1 MTRQSIGR
9 TAVMVALL
17 LCGAAGVIVQGRQ
30 DAVGELRNRL
40 RDRYD
45 VLSLQDGV
53 GLVPRSRDAGIRVI
67 EIRNGAVSIDGMTA
81 TGDQLRMRL
90 GADADLVLRISYLD
104 AAQQRQL
111 SGEAAPPG
119 APIPPPPVPQVAP
132 PPPVPERPRNAG
144 RRGDEIV
151 RFGSD
156 VVVNRGE
163 TVEEVVVIAG
173 NATINGE
180 VDGELTVVGGNA
192 TLGPE
197 AIVRDDVTVVGG
209 SLNRAEGA
217 IIEGRV
223 ENVGV
228 GDGRW
233 REAGFPGMVRDTIF
247 RDTLGRVGSFAGT
260 LLRIGFLALLA
271 LIVVAFG
278 RTWIER
284 IAERAAA
291 DPLRSGLA
299 GFLGQVLFIPVLLIT
314 ILVLIVSIIGIPLL
328 VLLPFAFLAI
338 MIVAL
343 VGFTGVAYY
352 VGSLLAGRFGW
363 SARGDYVAVL
373 LGVLA
378 IALITLVA
386 RAAAI
391 VGGGFFAF
399 PVAFVGLLVEYL
411 AWTLGFGA
419 AILVWHRHHRARK
432 EVAVS

>member
-1 MTRQSIGR
+1 MIGQWITRAVLTALVLVSLPIG
-9 TAVMVALL
+9 AVVDA
-17 LCGAAGVIVQGRQ
+17 RQ
-30 DAVGELRNRL
+30 DAEGDLRAKL

-45 VLSLQDGV
+45 VLNLQDGV
-53 GLVPRSRDAGIRVI
+53 GLVPKASDAGIRII

-81 TGDQLRMRL
+81 TGEQLRMRL

-104 AAQQRQL
+104 AAQQRQI
-111 SGEAAPPG
+111 SRDTQPGVASPPPG
-119 APIPPPPVPQVAP
+119 ASVPAP
-132 PPPVPERPRNAG
+132 PAENRRQLT

-151 RFGSD
+151 
-156 VVVNRGE
+156 
-163 TVEEVVVIAG
+163 EEVVVIGG
-173 NATINGE
+173 NATVNGE

-197 AIVRDDVTVVGG
+197 AVIRDDVTVVGG
-209 SLNRAEGA
+209 TLNRAEGA
-217 IIEGRV
+217 VVEGRV
-223 ENVGV
+223 QNVGV
-228 GDGRW
+228 GDERW
-233 REAGFPGMVRDTIF
+233 RGMGFPGMVRGTIF

-284 IAERAAA
+284 IAERASA
-291 DPLRSGLA
+291 DPVRSGLT
-299 GFLGQVLFIPVLLIT
+299 GFLGQVLFFPVLLIT
-314 ILVLIVSIIGIPLL
+314 IVILAISIIGIPLL
-328 VLLPFAFLAI
+328 VLVPFAVLSI
-338 MIVAL
+338 VIVAL

-352 VGSLLAGRFGW
+352 VGGVLASRFGW
-363 SARGDYVAVL
+363 KERGVYVSVL

-391 VGGGFFAF
+391 VGGGLFTF
-399 PVAFVGLLVEYL
+399 PVAFAGYVVEYL

-419 AILVWHRHHRARK
+419 AILAWHRDWRMRRMP
-432 EVAVS
+432 AVS